1 MARKYSHSGIG
12 TYNNCPR
19 QYKFAYIERVTVEKK
34 LTADL
39 LLGSTVHKALET
51 LYKTRLNGR
60 VMPLDELLD
69 FYNKQWDESDKERIV
84 VIRESDSIE
93 DFIETGREGLR
104 KFYDKYAP
112 FDDGQTLVVE
122 QFVDF
127 PLDPNGRFNIRGRL
141 DRLAQRNDGS
151 VEVIDYKTQAMLP
164 TQRDL
169 DNDPQMALYLIA
181 VRYLWPDF
189 KQVRARQIFIR
200 HGVEMAAN
208 IDDDRL
214 EEIRYALYQKILEIE
229 DAAKNDNFP
238 PNESNLCNWCDFYGL
253 CPAKRHKL
261 ALEGN
266 QDEQFDEKVGE
277 RLAEKYVTLDKE
289 IKTRSAELKALK
301 EDVVRFCDEADLT
314 KLSSKAGELNVR
326 FFEAEEFPS
335 KTANADAYLNI
346 SMLARDAGLDEAFKL
361 DQNVLY
367 KEFYRA
373 EKLPPDLRDKL
384 SVFLIKKR
392 SARVT
397 AKANADDED
406 TQ

>member
-1 MARKYSHSGIG
+1 MARKYSHSSIG

-51 LYKTRLNGR
+51 LYKTKLNGR

-69 FYNKQWDESDKERIV
+69 FYNKQWDESNKDHIV

-104 KFYDKYAP
+104 RFYGKYAP

-122 QFVDF
+122 QFITF
-127 PLDPNGRFNIRGRL
+127 PLDPNGRFEIRGRI
-141 DRLAQRNDGS
+141 DRLVQRGDGT

-181 VRYLWPDF
+181 VRHLWPDF
-189 KQVRARQIFIR
+189 ERVRARQIFIR

-208 IDDDRL
+208 IDDGRL

-229 DAAKNDNFP
+229 DAAQNDNFP
-238 PNESNLCNWCDFYGL
+238 PNESNLCNWCDFYSL

-277 RLAEKYVTLDKE
+277 TLAEKYIVLDKE
-289 IKTRSAELKALK
+289 IKTKSAELKALK

-314 KLSSKAGELNVR
+314 RLSSPAGELSVR
-326 FFEAEEFPS
+326 FGETEEFPS

-346 SMLARDAGLDEAFKL
+346 AILARDAGLDEAFKL

-373 EKLPPDLRDKL
+373 EKLPPELRDKL
-384 SVFLIKKR
+384 RVFLITKK
-392 SARVT
+392 SARIT
-397 AKANADDED
+397 AKANSDKED
-406 TQ
+406 S